1 MASGSGP
8 PEGWAAQRL
17 ARDLRQL
24 AKAGL
29 RDIAAAPTD
38 DDPLRWSANMVAS
51 HGRWKGMVV
60 HLHLKFPSD
69 YPMNPPAVELMTNLN
84 DNHPNVFYMGNSSWI
99 CLDMLK
105 DPGWYAAPYQ
115 GWSSAYSVTS
125 VLQQL
130 LGFLLVDEAI
140 EQDYGGTV
148 SRNDYCFRIPA
159 HIRTAAVQLAT
170 TCSCGFHTLPRG
182 CGVRVGG
189 DSGGGAAVAWRDE
202 GVLPI
207 RPVSERLRGSR
218 RFHREN
224 EPAHPPPPPGG
235 PTVEWAARV
244 VAARQAARPA
254 GAIPPRSAARAATD
268 REAGGAVAGEQQ
280 GSNGDGGSDEA
291 AAAAAAATDTGSC
304 SAVDEDTLTGPS
316 FIAKGAPNT
325 AAAAASSAASPTSP
339 GGWLDLLDGFLL
351 RQVLQHLR
359 PQDLHRCQ
367 RIGGRVE
374 RAAADVLQR
383 AELVCFHTKA
393 GAEEGAL
400 LGFGVAREWHGGRG
414 DGRGGSGG
422 SGRELRGASLRCDG
436 YLSWDAF
443 RAGVRRSVWNHTFDA
458 FLPLYLNPEHG
469 QRCLRALPAFL
480 AGLSDSSCSLG
491 RPEDESRRALD
502 ARRLLSVLGHLLNS
516 LMVEL
521 MGGVVVTDGGG
532 GGSGSGGNNQPDGGG
547 RALCDAA
554 LAAFCHLH
562 HLLLA
567 VALQPGS
574 GIVDVARADVKAFL
588 ADPKAR
594 HKRACPDLGLLLVEL
609 LLVPQS
615 EAQWERVA
623 PALLQEVLA
632 RQVRWIIKD
641 KGEWFGRVGEEVPGL
656 EGESKHDAKR
666 LTTHFKGAAVSL
678 RLCMLQA
685 WFSNT
690 LGRPS
695 CSHTATVELTNMKLA
710 YDERSGLPP
719 RRVFHAFGEHARAVM
734 HASSWIHVLNA
745 LHLGFLPGAKP
756 RAVFVAA
763 LRQAVVDSYTAG
775 YHLGPAPGMPPRK
788 APPLRQQAQAQDSRA
803 RGGQEGGEAVWMHV
817 GTHGRHHDK
826 GAPRRAPPA
835 YLDWAC
841 APIVVVPEKW
851 V

>member
-1 MASGSGP
+1 MASASVRPQRGP

-24 AKAGL
+24 SKAGL
-29 RDIAAAPTD
+29 RDIAAEPKA
-38 DDPLRWSANMVAS
+38 DDPLQWSANMVAS

-69 YPMNPPAVELMTNLN
+69 YPIAPPSVRLMTDLL
-84 DNHPNVFYMGNSSWI
+84 DSHPNVFFTHGSSWI

-105 DPGWYAAPYQ
+105 NPGRYAAPYQ
-115 GWSSAYSVTS
+115 GWSSAYSVAS

-130 LGFLLVDEAI
+130 LGFLLVDEVI
-140 EQDYGGTV
+140 EQDYGNRAQTRQEE
-148 SRNDYCFRIPA
+148 SALPEFCR
-159 HIRTAAVQLAT
+159 AAAIQLAA
-170 TCSCGFHTLPRG
+170 TCACGFHTLPNWCDTRG
-182 CGVRVGG
+182 VGSSVGG
-189 DSGGGAAVAWRDE
+189 GGGGGGGRGGGSAPVAPEVPLTEAAEIDAN
-202 GVLPI
+202 I
-207 RPVSERLRGSR
+207 
-218 RFHREN
+218 
-224 EPAHPPPPPGG
+224 
-235 PTVEWAARV
+235 
-244 VAARQAARPA
+244 
-254 GAIPPRSAARAATD
+254 
-268 REAGGAVAGEQQ
+268 GAVAECA
-280 GSNGDGGSDEA
+280 D
-291 AAAAAAATDTGSC
+291 
-304 SAVDEDTLTGPS
+304 V
-316 FIAKGAPNT
+316 
-325 AAAAASSAASPTSP
+325 AASSAASPTSP

-359 PQDLHRCQ
+359 PQDLLRCQ
-367 RIGGRVE
+367 RVGGRVA